1 MTTAELLITVGLVAL
16 TTVAIR
22 ALPFWLF
29 PAGKKPPAFVA
40 YLGRPLPAA
49 VMAMLVVYFRLLIFS
64 MGSMVVSFPSSY
76 RSLAMSAAPKAPMI
90 PAISGRMASQ
100 PAIFSKLLSTASL

>member
-1 MTTAELLITVGLVAL
+1 MTTAELLMTVGLVAL

-40 YLGRPLPAA
+40 YLGGPRPVA
-49 VMAMLVVYFRLLIFS
+49 VRAMLVAYRLKSVPLAWVAAYVPALASCVLVVLLHRWQHKMALSIAGGTAAYMVLIRLL
-64 MGSMVVSFPSSY
+64 G
-76 RSLAMSAAPKAPMI
+76 
-90 PAISGRMASQ
+90 
-100 PAIFSKLLSTASL
+100 

>member
-1 MTTAELLITVGLVAL
+1 MTTAELLMTVGLVAL
-16 TTVAIR
+16 TTVAVR

-49 VMAMLVVYFRLLIFS
+49 VMAMLVVYCLKD
-64 MGSMVVSFPSSY
+64 VQP
-76 RSLAMSAAPKAPMI
+76 AAAPYGLPELIAVAATAGLHVWK
-90 PAISGRMASQ
+90 
-100 PAIFSKLLSTASL
+100 KNTLLSVGVGPVLYMLLVQLVF

>member
-1 MTTAELLITVGLVAL
+1 MTTAELLMTVGLVAL

-49 VMAMLVVYFRLLIFS
+49 VMAMLVVYCLKDISFDSAAGFVPALASCVLVVLLHRWQHKMTLSIAGGTAAYMVLIRLL
-64 MGSMVVSFPSSY
+64 G
-76 RSLAMSAAPKAPMI
+76 
-90 PAISGRMASQ
+90 
-100 PAIFSKLLSTASL
+100 

>member
-1 MTTAELLITVGLVAL
+1 MTVGLVAL

-49 VMAMLVVYFRLLIFS
+49 VMAMLVVYCLKDI
-64 MGSMVVSFPSSY
+64 SFGQ
-76 RSLAMSAAPKAPMI
+76 RRGICACAGVLRVGGAAAPLA
-90 PAISGRMASQ
+90 A
-100 PAIFSKLLSTASL
+100 

>member
-1 MTTAELLITVGLVAL
+1 MTTAELLMTVGLVAL

-49 VMAMLVVYFRLLIFS
+49 VMAMLVVYCLKDI
-64 MGSMVVSFPSSY
+64 SFD
-76 RSLAMSAAPKAPMI
+76 SAAGFVPALASCVLVVCCTAGSIRWRCPLRGAPRRI
-90 PAISGRMASQ
+90 WC
-100 PAIFSKLLSTASL
+100 